1 MVKSLENAS
10 VFFFINKLFNAN
22 LVNPNKTY
30 NFAANLITMDNFLTL
45 FLISSGF
52 LVFVFIGIG
61 IKILLKK
68 NGEFSG
74 TCASQ
79 NPFLNKEGEAC
90 GFCGAEPD
98 EKCKKEEIN

>member
-1 MVKSLENAS
+1 
-10 VFFFINKLFNAN
+10 
-22 LVNPNKTY
+22 
-30 NFAANLITMDNFLTL
+30 MDNFLSL
-45 FLISSGF
+45 FLISLGF
-52 LVFVFIGIG
+52 MVFVFAGIG

-90 GFCGAEPD
+90 GFCGAETD
-98 EKCKKEEIN
+98 EKCKKED